1 MPPTLPPASENSESK
16 VPAVVKAIAIVRH
29 IDRSDSSG
37 ESLQDISI
45 SLGITKSHCFNILQA
60 LTHEGWLVQDETRRT
75 YALSPR
81 MLSDISSI
89 FSRPPPTTIIH
100 AELEKLAKLTRVHCA
115 LTRVERDGSFV
126 TIARSEATEE
136 LMFSA
141 PVGFRFPSDAPAQ
154 MRVRLAW
161 MSADQLEAELANW
174 EPKTYTPTTIVDK
187 GELRAEIEATAARG
201 YAISRAEYTSGVM
214 TLAAPIFDAFGNVQ
228 MVLQSPGLTE
238 RVSVDEA
245 KIATKLLATA
255 GRLNAVLGNPPNE
268 ATKRR

>member
-1 MPPTLPPASENSESK
+1 MLQNSPPESVNSESK

-37 ESLQDISI
+37 ASLHDISI

-60 LTHEGWLVQDETRRT
+60 LTREGWLVQDETRRT

-89 FSRPPPTTIIH
+89 FNRPPPTTIIH
-100 AELEKLAKLTRVHCA
+100 AELEKLAKLTRIPCA
-115 LTRVERDGSFV
+115 LTRVESDGSFV

-161 MSADQLEAELANW
+161 MNGDQREMELANW

-187 GELRAEIEATAARG
+187 GALRAEIDATAARG
-201 YAISRAEYTSGVM
+201 YAISRAEYTPGVM
-214 TLAAPIFDAFGNVQ
+214 T
-228 MVLQSPGLTE
+228 
-238 RVSVDEA
+238 
-245 KIATKLLATA
+245 
-255 GRLNAVLGNPPNE
+255 
-268 ATKRR
+268 